1 MPSRALP
8 ALAAALLLLP
18 RGEALAAAPDTD
30 AAPAPATASAP
41 PEARGEEMRAGEA
54 AFAARDDPMQLAAAI
69 GHFRAAAAAR
79 PGDPAPLL
87 ALARA
92 HAYRAQAAPETAR
105 DSWREA
111 SRASEQALRSAA
123 PAFAEAVDRG
133 DDPGRAAAKVER
145 GGAAA
150 LYWLALSTMGMAQAR
165 GMVAVLSVRDA
176 ARAMMERAAALD
188 ERVDFG
194 GPRRALGAWLATLP
208 SAAGGGAG
216 AARSQ
221 LDRARSLF
229 PEYQLAR
236 VRDAEV
242 LAVLLQDPKRFET
255 SLAEVLAFDDAR
267 APAIAPENR
276 LAKRLARELLAR
288 KERLF

>member
-1 MPSRALP
+1 MPAVATILL
-8 ALAAALLLLP
+8 LAAGLAP
-18 RGEALAAAPDTD
+18 PGAPSGAAGRSGPEAAATPP
-30 AAPAPATASAP
+30 AA
-41 PEARGEEMRAGEA
+41 AREPYAEELRSGEA
-54 AFAARDDPMQLAAAI
+54 AYDGREDPPQLASAI
-69 GHFRAAAAAR
+69 AHFRAAAALR
-79 PGDPAPLL
+79 PGEAAPLL

-92 HAYRAQAAPETAR
+92 SAFRAQALPGTAR
-105 DSWREA
+105 DAWRDA
-111 SRASEQALRSAA
+111 SGAAEQALRIAS
-123 PAFAEAVDRG
+123 PAFAAAIDRG
-133 DDPGRAAAKVER
+133 EDPGRASAKVER
-145 GGAAA
+145 SGAAP

-165 GMVAVLSVRDA
+165 GMAAVLSVKDG

-188 ERVDFG
+188 ERVDFA

-221 LDRARSLF
+221 FDRARSLF

-242 LAVLLQDPKRFET
+242 LAVLLQDRKRFEAA
-255 SLAEVLAFDDAR
+255 LGEVLAFDDGR

-276 LAKRLARELLAR
+276 LAKKLARDLLAR

>member
-18 RGEALAAAPDTD
+18 RGGALADAPDTD
-30 AAPAPATASAP
+30 AAAAPAPAGAP
-41 PEARGEEMRAGEA
+41 RAYGEEMRAGEA
-54 AFAARDDPMQLAAAI
+54 AFAARDDPVQLAAAI
-69 GHFRAAAAAR
+69 GHFRAAAASR
-79 PGDPAPLL
+79 QGDPAPLL

-92 HAYRAQAAPETAR
+92 HAYRAQAAPEAAR

-123 PAFAEAVDRG
+123 PGFAEAVDRG
-133 DDPGRAAAKVER
+133 EDPGRAAAKVER

-194 GPRRALGAWLATLP
+194 GPRRALGAWLAVLP

-221 LDRARSLF
+221 FDRARSLF

-276 LAKRLARELLAR
+276 LAKRLARELMAR

>member
-1 MPSRALP
+1 M
-8 ALAAALLLLP
+8 LAEAISTILLLAGGP
-18 RGEALAAAPDTD
+18 SAGAPPAAGPEPVAAPPV
-30 AAPAPATASAP
+30 AAREPYA
-41 PEARGEEMRAGEA
+41 EEMRSGEA
-54 AFAARDDPMQLAAAI
+54 AYAGRDDPSRLASAI
-69 GHFRAAAAAR
+69 AHFRAAAALR
-79 PGDPAPLL
+79 PGDAAPLL

-92 HAYRAQAAPETAR
+92 SAYRAQATPEAAR
-105 DSWREA
+105 DSWRDVSA
-111 SRASEQALRSAA
+111 SAEQALRIAS
-123 PAFAEAVDRG
+123 PSFAEAIDRG
-133 DDPGRAAAKVER
+133 EDPGRAVAKVDR
-145 GGAAA
+145 SGAPA

-165 GMVAVLSVRDA
+165 GMAAVLSVKDG

-188 ERVDFG
+188 ERVDFA

-208 SAAGGGAG
+208 SAAGGGAS

-221 LDRARSLF
+221 FERARSLF

-242 LAVLLQDPKRFET
+242 LAVLLQDRKRFEVA
-255 SLAEVLAFDDAR
+255 LGEVLAFDEGR

-276 LAKRLARELLAR
+276 LAKKLARDLLAR